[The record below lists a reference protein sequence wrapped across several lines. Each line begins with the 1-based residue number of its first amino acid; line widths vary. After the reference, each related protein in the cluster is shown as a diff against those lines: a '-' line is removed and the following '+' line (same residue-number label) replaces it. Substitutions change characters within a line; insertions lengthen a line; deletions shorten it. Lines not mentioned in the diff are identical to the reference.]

1 MTMLILGA
9 FALAFLISF
18 ALGMRFIPWLRKH
31 NASQPL
37 KKEVEEIIYAG
48 NNDSTSLGI

>member
-18 ALGMRFIPWLRKH
+18 ALGMRFIPGLRKH

-37 KKEVEEIIYAG
+37 KKEVEESDYEENRNSA
-48 NNDSTSLGI
+48 SH